1 MRALRRSLPAWRA
14 GALALL
20 LQACATH
27 APPLPGHVYAG
38 RLAVRSDAGA
48 AQPARAMSGQF
59 ELSGNASSGQL
70 ILTSPLGVTVARARW
85 SDPRGATGE
94 PSDIEL
100 EANGGSAHYPTL
112 EAMMQQAIG
121 DQLPL
126 AAMFD
131 WLAGRPWPGAPV
143 TRAPGGLAFDQLGWH
158 VDQSQFAADRLID
171 AQRVDPPPT
180 LHVRVKLDAAEPA
193 ATPATPP
200 TSAASAAAAL
210 AVPAATAPRVAP

>member
-1 MRALRRSLPAWRA
+1 MRRLFATGSA
-14 GALALL
+14 GMLALL
-20 LQACATH
+20 LQACVTH

-48 AQPARAMSGQF
+48 GQPARSVSGQF

-85 SDPRGATGE
+85 SEPRGASGE

-131 WLAGRPWPGAPV
+131 WLAARPWPGAPA
-143 TRAPGGLAFDQLGWH
+143 TRDPGGDAFDQLGWH
-158 VDQSQFAADRLID
+158 VDLSQFAGARLID
-171 AQRVDPPPT
+171 ARRTEPPPT
-180 LHVRVKLDAAEPA
+180 LHVRVKLDAADPA
-193 ATPATPP
+193 DPV
-200 TSAASAAAAL
+200 ASASGAA
-210 AVPAATAPRVAP
+210 P